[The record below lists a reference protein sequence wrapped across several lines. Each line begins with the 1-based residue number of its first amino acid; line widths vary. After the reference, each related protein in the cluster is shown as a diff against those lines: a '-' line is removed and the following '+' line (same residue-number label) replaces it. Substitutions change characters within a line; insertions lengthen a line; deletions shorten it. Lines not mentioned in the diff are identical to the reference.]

1 MEMKE
6 RSLYCTDGGIT
17 EACHSRLRQ
26 TEEKFGTKT
35 VHSLGQGNHAQRLKN
50 SIVFHNCSQYGDIQ
64 LVKALDFSSSSP
76 KPLDTPAPEPV
87 VEVVTAETGHGK
99 EDIVT
104 LQTEL
109 AASRNRILV
118 KQMRK

>member
-1 MEMKE
+1 MKE
-6 RSLYCTDGGIT
+6 RSLYCTDGGTT

-50 SIVFHNCSQYGDIQ
+50 SIVFHNCSQHGDIQ
-64 LVKALDFSSSSP
+64 LVKALDLSSSSP
-76 KPLDTPAPEPV
+76 IPLDTPEPM
-87 VEVVTAETGHGK
+87 VEVVTAETGHSK

-118 KQMRK
+118 KQRRK